1 PAGGTVRIRLWADA
15 VHAHVVVSD
24 TGVGMSA
31 EERDRAFDMAY
42 RGRGAQ
48 ALRAGGRGLGLT
60 LSRELVEAMGGS
72 ISLWS
77 EEDRG
82 SEVRVL
88 LPVAVEV
95 TA

>member
-1 PAGGTVRIRLWADA
+1 MRLWADRL
-15 VHAHVVVSD
+15 HAHVVVSD
-24 TGVGMSA
+24 TGMGMSA
-31 EERDRAFDMAY
+31 EERDRAFDPSY

-48 ALRAGGRGLGLT
+48 AVRAGGRGLGLT

-82 SEVRVL
+82 AEVRVL
-88 LPVAVEV
+88 LPVAPEMV
-95 TA
+95 T